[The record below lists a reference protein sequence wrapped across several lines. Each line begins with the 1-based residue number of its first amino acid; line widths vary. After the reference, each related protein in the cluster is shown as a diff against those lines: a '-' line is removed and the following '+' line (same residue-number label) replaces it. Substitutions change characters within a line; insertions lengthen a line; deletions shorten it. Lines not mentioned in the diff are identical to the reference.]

1 MNPIDHAL
9 DYAARGLPVFPCN
22 PTSTKPK
29 AKTPLTPRG
38 FKDATTNPD
47 QIRAWWQ
54 QWPSALIGGAMGPT
68 SGVFAVDPDVPKEPG
83 DPDGLAAWNALA
95 ERHGGVPPTH
105 SHETPSG
112 GRHVLFAYPEGL
124 RITNKEGALKGTGIN
139 VRGDGGYVIMAPS
152 QMADGRVYRV
162 ADEFD
167 FWTFAAAPEWLL
179 DLITAEPEKTEEP
192 RPEPGPQSEDRGRRT
207 GSAIERYV
215 AAAVEKECDIVARCS
230 RGGRNNQLNISAFNL
245 GTLVGANVLGSA
257 EAVRRLYAAAEA
269 SGLVKGDGRASVDA
283 TIESGLTDGAAKPR
297 DMSKVRDRTRKTVNN
312 EARQN
317 ETDPAGPGDNV
328 GLVTED
334 EGAILFAERH
344 RGQLR
349 FCHDHGA
356 WFEWTGSVWK
366 RNGTARAFHFA
377 RELARQMAESQDR
390 KTEVTAR
397 KAAFAGAVERFARA
411 DPVFAVTA
419 ETWDRDPMLLGTP
432 GGTVDLRTGEL
443 RPAKPED
450 GITKTTAVTPSD
462 TAECPLWLAFLD
474 QTFGGDIDVIL
485 FLQRYAGYSLT
496 GLTSEHALVF
506 GYGAGGNGK
515 SVFVNVKV
523 GILADYATTAPMD
536 VFIASSGDRHP
547 TDLAMLRGAR
557 LVSASETEEGRQWA
571 ESRIKQLTGGDRI
584 TARFMRQDFF
594 TFLPSFKLLF
604 VGNHKPGLR
613 NVDEAAR
620 RRFNL
625 VPFTRKPAVPD
636 RDLEEKLRPE
646 RPGILKWMI
655 EGCLDWRTNG
665 LQRPETI
672 REATDTYFQEQD
684 VLGEWLNEK
693 CIVDRENAN
702 RMATTQELF
711 ASWSTFAKAANEPA
725 GTERS
730 FSQKLEKD
738 GFSRKEK
745 VPCFGGGRARGFSG
759 IEVRVDPAAHRQAAE

>member
-1 MNPIDHAL
+1 MNPLEHAL

-22 PTSTKPK
+22 PTTTKPK
-29 AKTPLTPRG
+29 AKTPLTPHG
-38 FKDATTNPD
+38 FKDATTNPE

-54 QWPSALIGGAMGPT
+54 QWPSALIGGAMGSA
-68 SGVFAVDPDVPKEPG
+68 SGLFAIDPDVPKEPG
-83 DPDGLAAWNALA
+83 DADGLAAWNALA
-95 ERHGGVPPTH
+95 ERHGGIPPTH

-112 GRHVLFAYPEGL
+112 GRHVLFAYPEKH

-152 QMADGRVYRV
+152 KMADGRTYRL

-167 FWTFAAAPEWLL
+167 FWQFAPAPEWLL
-179 DLITAEPEKTEEP
+179 DLITAEPEHKPADRFEQHA
-192 RPEPGPQSEDRGRRT
+192 RWAAGPD
-207 GSAIERYV
+207 AAVAKYVV
-215 AAAVEKECDIVARCS
+215 AAVDRECDIVTRCAG
-230 RGGRNNQLNISAFNL
+230 GGRNNQLNTSAFNL
-245 GTLVGANVLGSA
+245 GTLVGANVLGSN
-257 EAVRRLYAAAEA
+257 EATRRLYAAAEMC
-269 SGLVKGDGRASVDA
+269 GLVQDDGRRSVMA
-283 TIESGLTDGAAKPR
+283 TIESGMTKGAAKPR
-297 DMSKVRDRTRKTVNN
+297 DMAKIGERSRRGSATHSPRADDAEPGR
-312 EARQN
+312 
-317 ETDPAGPGDNV
+317 GDNV

-356 WFEWTGSVWK
+356 WFEWTGSIWK

-515 SVFVNVKV
+515 SVYVNVKV

-584 TARFMRQDFF
+584 SARFMRQDFF

-636 RDLEEKLRPE
+636 RDLEEKLRAE
-646 RPGILKWMI
+646 WGGVLRWMI
-655 EGCLDWRTNG
+655 DGCLDWKVNG

-725 GTERS
+725 GAEKA
-730 FSQKLEKD
+730 FAQKLEKD
-738 GFSRKEK
+738 GFSRKAK
-745 VPCFGGGRARGFSG
+745 VPSFGGSRARGFSG
-759 IEVRVDPAAHRQAAE
+759 IELRTDPRQHQQAAE

>member
-22 PTSTKPK
+22 PTPTKPK

-54 QWPSALIGGAMGPT
+54 QWPSALIGGAMGSA
-68 SGVFAVDPDVPKEPG
+68 SGLFAVDPDVPKEPG

-105 SHETPSG
+105 AHETPSG
-112 GRHVLFAYPEGL
+112 GRHVLFAYPEGR

-139 VRGDGGYVIMAPS
+139 VRGEGGYVIMAPS
-152 QMADGRVYRV
+152 RMTDGREYRL

-167 FWTFAAAPEWLL
+167 FWQFAEAPAWLI
-179 DLITAEPEKTEEP
+179 DMITAEPERAKEP
-192 RPEPGPQSEDRGRRT
+192 RSEPSTENQGRPA
-207 GSAIERYV
+207 GAGIDRYV
-215 AAAVEKECDIVARCS
+215 AAAVDRECAVLVSCG
-230 RGGRNNQLNISAFNL
+230 RGGRNNQLNTSAFSL
-245 GTLVGANVLGSA
+245 GTLVGANVLGSS
-257 EAVRRLYAAAEA
+257 EATRRLYTAADTA
-269 SGLVKGDGRASVDA
+269 GLVKADGQRAVMA
-283 TIESGLTDGAAKPR
+283 TIDSGLTSGASKPR
-297 DMSKVRDRTRKTVNN
+297 DMSKVFERSRPSTHSRSD
-312 EARQN
+312 AA
-317 ETDPAGPGDNV
+317 DPGLGDNIP
-328 GLVTED
+328 LVTED
-334 EGAILFAERH
+334 EAAIRFAERY
-344 RGQLR
+344 RGKLR
-349 FCHDHGA
+349 YCHDHGA
-356 WFEWTGSVWK
+356 WFEWSGSIWK
-366 RNGTARAFHFA
+366 RNGTGLAFHFA
-377 RELARQMAESQDR
+377 RELARQLVDGEQAKVRVQGS
-390 KTEVTAR
+390 

-411 DPVFAVTA
+411 DPVFAVTS
-419 ETWDRDPMLLGTP
+419 EIWDRDPMLLGTP
-432 GGTVDLRTGEL
+432 SGTVDLRTGIL
-443 RPAKPED
+443 RPAKSED
-450 GITKTTAVTPSD
+450 GITKTTAVTPAD

-496 GLTSEHALVF
+496 GLTREHALVF

-557 LVSASETEEGRQWA
+557 LVTASETEEGRQWA

-584 TARFMRQDFF
+584 SARFMRQDFF

-625 VPFTRKPAVPD
+625 VPFTRKPVTPD
-636 RDLEEKLRPE
+636 RQLEEKLKAE
-646 RPGILKWMI
+646 WPGILRWMI

-665 LQRPETI
+665 LQRPEAI

-684 VLGEWLNEK
+684 VLGEWLEEK
-693 CIVDRENAN
+693 CIVDRNN
-702 RMATTQELF
+702 DHRQATTQELF
-711 ASWSTFAKAANEPA
+711 ASWSTFAKAANEIA

-730 FSQKLEKD
+730 FSQRLEKH
-738 GFSRKEK
+738 GFTRKNK
-745 VPCFGGGRARGFSG
+745 VPTFGDKRVRGFTG
-759 IEVRVDPAAHRQAAE
+759 IEVRPDLLHQRQAAE